1 MKKLVRFIW
10 IFSLVLGVSLNAQNL
25 SLTIYNEN
33 RALVREKRILSLK
46 SGTSTISFTNVA
58 SRIDPTSVHFKS
70 LTSPEKLTILE
81 QNYEYDLVNA
91 DKIMRKYLG
100 ENIRLVT
107 KKGEVFDGKLL
118 TASGS
123 NIVIQDEN
131 GEIKIIRGDGVEH
144 FDFPELP
151 EGLIT
156 RPTLVWLIENQGPG
170 SQQTE
175 ISYLTGGINWHAE
188 YVAVVGP
195 EDKNLDIGGWVSIEN
210 QSRATYRNAKL
221 KLVAGEVH
229 QIRPETKRYREAGRT
244 LMALKKTLSPQFEEK
259 PFFEYHLY
267 TLQRK
272 TTLKNNQTKQI
283 SLFPSTITKTKK
295 IFIYDGYKNDKKIG
309 VYLGF
314 KNSKKDGLGL
324 PLPKGKIRVY
334 KRDTDKA
341 LEFIGEDLIDH
352 TPVDENVR
360 IFLGNAFDLV
370 GNRVEKSSKK
380 ISEKA
385 REEEYEISLR
395 NHKKEDVK
403 IVVVEHLYGDWKIV
417 KHSYPFVK
425 KDAKTVEF
433 TIPVPAHG
441 KVTLSYTVLTVW

>member
-1 MKKLVRFIW
+1 MKNFIRFIW
-10 IFSLVLGVSLNAQNL
+10 ILFLILAESLAAQNL
-25 SLTIYNEN
+25 SLTIYNQN
-33 RALVREKRILSLK
+33 LALVREKRILSLK
-46 SGTSTISFTNVA
+46 PGISTISFTNVA
-58 SRIDPTSVHFKS
+58 GRIDPTSVHFKS

-100 ENIRLVT
+100 KNIKLVT

-131 GEIKIIRGDGVEH
+131 SEIKIIRDNTVEH

-156 RPTLVWLIENQGPG
+156 HPTLIWLIENQGPKN
-170 SQQTE
+170 QQTE
-175 ISYLTGGINWHAE
+175 ISYLTHGINWHAE
-188 YVAVVGP
+188 YVAVVGQT
-195 EDKNLDIGGWVSIEN
+195 EKDLDIGGWVSIEN
-210 QSRATYRNAKL
+210 QSGATYTNAKL

-229 QIRPETKRYREAGRT
+229 QIKPETKPFSETRRT
-244 LMALKKTLSPQFEEK
+244 LMGIEKTISPQFEEK
-259 PFFEYHLY
+259 AFFEYHLY

-283 SLFPSTITKTKK
+283 SLFPSAITRTKK
-295 IFIYDGYKNDKKIG
+295 LFIYDHYKNDKKIG
-309 VYLGF
+309 VYLEF

-380 ISEKA
+380 ISYAA
-385 REEEYEISLR
+385 REEEYEITLK

-403 IVVVEHLYGDWKIV
+403 IVVVEHFYGDWKIL

-425 KDAKTVEF
+425 KDARTIEF

-441 KVTLSYTVLTVW
+441 KAILSYTVFRGW